1 MLKTI
6 VNKGHPLLGDLIVLS
21 DPSPTP
27 TLSPLGF
34 PQPLSRVLHSPQ
46 LQSPLEE
53 SMPHVSA
60 RARLPQTLLSAWFP
74 CQAMVAALQ
83 DTTLRLCL
91 RQSLSSNDLV
101 L

>member
-1 MLKTI
+1 
-6 VNKGHPLLGDLIVLS
+6 
-21 DPSPTP
+21 
-27 TLSPLGF
+27 
-34 PQPLSRVLHSPQ
+34 
-46 LQSPLEE
+46 
-53 SMPHVSA
+53 MPHVSA

-74 CQAMVAALQ
+74 CHAMVAALQ